1 MSQRQLYLIEMGAAS
16 DRLATAAAQ
25 GDERRYADD
34 DLYRYAIA
42 FLWLR
47 LAEPATRLLSLRLV
61 DERTVPVWKLLNAV
75 RNSLAHD
82 SDEEIPYGQLWTTL
96 PETIDVVGR
105 DLDLLLAS

>member
-1 MSQRQLYLIEMGAAS
+1 
-16 DRLATAAAQ
+16 
-25 GDERRYADD
+25 
-34 DLYRYAIA
+34 
-42 FLWLR
+42 
-47 LAEPATRLLSLRLV
+47 
-61 DERTVPVWKLLNAV
+61 VPVWKLLNAV